1 MFRLTESDL
10 NRRKEYLRGSFPL
23 LYDVELRQIL
33 YSVFWPVGRSSFFL
47 LLALLLLP
55 AVLLA
60 QSLAVVP
67 NALDLGVVGVGVE
80 ARASVSVENL
90 QDDALEV
97 IVGIS
102 GVGFGAVADTL
113 RLDGK
118 SVSSVEVRFSAAA
131 AGEYAGELTLQV
143 AALFKGQRLVVPL
156 QAVAVV
162 PTLALL
168 PAEGLDFGA
177 VPVGQ
182 VATATVIVKNTGTV
196 PVAVG
201 RMAVAEPQAP
211 FSVAGDA
218 GLWPAPGGE
227 TRIDVAFAP
236 TREGRSLLNS
246 WSLRPTLGIGLFP
259 CGGTGWFRKRPFRPS
274 RKWASTLAPS
284 KWVSA

>member
-102 GVGFGAVADTL
+102 GDGFSALSDTL

-131 AGEYAGELTLQV
+131 AGEYAGELILQV

-162 PTLALL
+162 PTL
-168 PAEGLDFGA
+168 G
-177 VPVGQ
+177 
-182 VATATVIVKNTGTV
+182 
-196 PVAVG
+196 
-201 RMAVAEPQAP
+201 
-211 FSVAGDA
+211 
-218 GLWPAPGGE
+218 
-227 TRIDVAFAP
+227 AFAG
-236 TREGRSLLNS
+236 RRAGFWRGARRASGDGNRYRQKHRHCARGGRSDG
-246 WSLRPTLGIGLFP
+246 RCRT
-259 CGGTGWFRKRPFRPS
+259 TGP
-274 RKWASTLAPS
+274 L
-284 KWVSA
+284 